1 MTSVSTPKPLTFTI
15 SRTSTGPN
23 GTLGIFTAQVG
34 DAKVYTCYTLEDPVR
49 PKDAPKVWGDTAIPA
64 GKYPVAV
71 RFSNRFQ
78 KELPGV
84 EGVEGFSGVL
94 LHGGN
99 TKADTHGCI
108 LLGTKLKA
116 LQPKPEIG
124 LCAPAVSTVLRLLKQ
139 YGPATLTVK
148 GPA

>member
-1 MTSVSTPKPLTFTI
+1 MTALTFEVVREASTI
-15 SRTSTGPN
+15 G
-23 GTLGIFTAQVG
+23 GTLGTLMAYVSG
-34 DAKVYTCYTLEDPVR
+34 AKVYTCYTLEDPVR

-84 EGVEGFSGVL
+84 QNVPGFEGILIHS
-94 LHGGN
+94 GN